1 MFYWPM
7 VLNNLCNFFT
17 NFKYLSEKL
26 TLFLKEKFDI
36 DSRVFSKS
44 GRFTSLCVLPF
55 LILWLPTFDKIG
67 LC

>member
-26 TLFLKEKFDI
+26 SLFLKEKFDI
-36 DSRVFSKS
+36 DS
-44 GRFTSLCVLPF
+44 
-55 LILWLPTFDKIG
+55 
-67 LC
+67 